1 MAGVGGLCGQCRK
14 IATTRIGAD
23 PLVRFR
29 TATYWEIKVL
39 SSAAGQV
46 ILAVLEKKVMN
57 WLTRRTSI
65 VGVKISN
72 WEIAVG
78 AIAVIIVISI
88 LIHRG

>member
-1 MAGVGGLCGQCRK
+1 M
-14 IATTRIGAD
+14 
-23 PLVRFR
+23 
-29 TATYWEIKVL
+29 
-39 SSAAGQV
+39 
-46 ILAVLEKKVMN
+46 LAVLETKIMS

-78 AIAVIIVISI
+78 AVAVIIVISI

>member
-1 MAGVGGLCGQCRK
+1 
-14 IATTRIGAD
+14 
-23 PLVRFR
+23 
-29 TATYWEIKVL
+29 
-39 SSAAGQV
+39 
-46 ILAVLEKKVMN
+46 
-57 WLTRRTSI
+57 